1 MPSPSAYDRR
11 LFLGRSAKLFGGAV
25 LLGGTPLLVAC
36 GDDDTDDGAS
46 DTSGTATSPTD
57 PPSAT
62 GSATDTATAPA
73 GELATI
79 RQKFNWI
86 EDIEWAGW
94 YLADYNGWFAE
105 RGTEVGFLYSGEGAP
120 AAAQVL
126 AAGDAELAISADELE
141 IIKANQAGEDF
152 IMIGAVYQRSPS
164 GLCWL
169 AETNIQSAAD
179 LVGKR
184 IGGHQGDQVRIETA
198 FKVNGLDIDYEFIPM
213 SWDPQPLVD
222 GEMDV
227 ITCYVTNQPIQL
239 ELRGIPTGA
248 MPYSDFGVKSHGDVI
263 FGRRSW
269 LEENRETA
277 VNYLAALIQ
286 GVDANV
292 ADPTAVIPILLEHYA
307 GEVELDEAY
316 LEPGNLA
323 YISLIDSPFTEAN
336 GRLSVD
342 PEYLANDVWP
352 SYEAAGETGL
362 PAVEDFFDPSYVA
375 EAHALLG

>member
-1 MPSPSAYDRR
+1 MPTPNTLNRR
-11 LFLGRSAKLFGGAV
+11 LFLGRSAGLFGGAV
-25 LLGGTPLLVAC
+25 LLGGAPLLAAC
-36 GDDDTDDGAS
+36 GDDSDDAS
-46 DTSGTATSPTD
+46 DTASSPTD
-57 PPSAT
+57 PPASDT
-62 GSATDTATAPA
+62 GSGDTSTPA
-73 GELATI
+73 AGLTTV

-86 EDIEWAGW
+86 EDIEWAAW
-94 YLADYNGWFAE
+94 YLADHNGWFADK
-105 RGTEVGFLYSGEGAP
+105 GIEVGFLYSGEGAP

-141 IIKANQAGEDF
+141 IIRANQAGEDF
-152 IMIGAVYQRSPS
+152 IMLGAMYQRSPS

-213 SWDPQPLVD
+213 SFDPQPLVD

-227 ITCYVTNQPIQL
+227 ITCYITNQPIQL
-239 ELRGIPTGA
+239 ELRGIPTGSA
-248 MPYSDFGVKSHGDVI
+248 SYSDFGVKSHGDVI
-263 FGRRSW
+263 FGPRAW
-269 LEENRETA
+269 IEENRDAA
-277 VNYLAALIQ
+277 VRYLAALIQ

-292 ADPTAVIPILLEHYA
+292 ADPQAVIPILLENYA
-307 GEVELDEAY
+307 NETELDEAY

-323 YISLIDSPFTEAN
+323 YISLIDSPFTESN

-342 PEYLANDVWP
+342 PEFLATEVWS
-352 SYEAAGETGL
+352 SYETAGETDL
-362 PAVEDFFDPSYVA
+362 PPVEEFFDPSVVA
-375 EAHALLG
+375 DAHALLG